1 MNFFRKLFEAFVNR
15 EEPRTEVRLETKTC
29 NRNYQVAPY
38 GACEMNFERL
48 RQEGISYHTTR
59 KVPYH
64 ADKFFKSGTVE
75 TVFDFAYQMTFGRAG
90 AHRDHRSGGTH
101 ARRNGEIFAN
111 TFQGKLAECAVSN
124 FFHQLG
130 YDVSPDFATYD
141 LGRWDS
147 VDLSVGGYE
156 ISIKS
161 TKRFGQ
167 LLLLETHDW
176 DENGTYIPNK
186 ETGNG
191 DYDIIIFVR
200 LDPSCEDILRDARLI
215 TQDRA
220 DYNSLANMILKQQWS
235 YNCVGYITRD
245 DLRYIIENEYIIPRN
260 AMLNGRVRMDADN
273 YYVQAGDMR
282 DMKTLEDLFK

>member
-1 MNFFRKLFEAFVNR
+1 MNFFRKLFQTFINR
-15 EEPRTEVRLETKTC
+15 EEPRRETPTETKA
-29 NRNYQVAPY
+29 NRHYPVAPY

-48 RQEGISYHTTR
+48 RREGNSYYTTR

-64 ADKFFKSGTVE
+64 VDRFFKTETVE
-75 TVFDFAYQMTFGRAG
+75 TVFEFAYKMTFGRAG

-130 YDVSPDFATYD
+130 YDVTPDFATYD

-147 VDLSVGGYE
+147 VDLSVDGYE

-167 LLLLETHDW
+167 LLFLETHDW
-176 DENGTYIPNK
+176 DEKGTYIPNK

-191 DYDIIIFVR
+191 DYDIIILVR
-200 LDPSCEDILRDARLI
+200 LASSCDDILRDTKLLS
-215 TQDRA
+215 QNSA
-220 DYNSLANMILKQQWS
+220 DYSSLKDMIVSCQWS
-235 YNCVGYITRD
+235 YNYVGYITRD
-245 DLRYIIENEYIIPRN
+245 DLRYIIENEYIIPKN
-260 AMLNGRVRMDADN
+260 AMLNGNKRMDADN

-282 DMKTLEDLFK
+282 DIRLLEELFR

>member
-1 MNFFRKLFEAFVNR
+1 M
-15 EEPRTEVRLETKTC
+15 TENDKKKEGFQEKIFKVSSAVSDSA
-29 NRNYQVAPY
+29 VATS
-38 GACEMNFERL
+38 ASSFTHL
-48 RQEGISYHTTR
+48 RQDGNSYYFTNT
-59 KVPYH
+59 VPYH
-64 ADKFFKSGTVE
+64 ADYFFKVE
-75 TVFDFAYQMTFGRAG
+75 TIEKVFSFAYKMTFGKEG

-111 TFQGKLAECAVSN
+111 TFQGKLAECAASN

-130 YDVSPDFATYD
+130 YDVLPDFATYD

-200 LDPSCEDILRDARLI
+200 LDPSCEDLLKRCRMLYTDE
-215 TQDRA
+215 A
-220 DYNSLANMILKQQWS
+220 DYEVLKGILMQHKWS
-235 YNCVGYITRD
+235 YNCVGFITRD
-245 DLRYIIENEYIIPRN
+245 DLKYIIKNGFVLPQG
-260 AMLNGRVRMDADN
+260 AMLNGSTPMDAEN
-273 YYVQAGDMR
+273 YYIQTGDMR
-282 DMKTLEDLFK
+282 PMEELKNIVYP